1 MVDLLLVCVS
11 IGFNYPPFAISAI
24 ISKALEM
31 SIPTSVAAYR
41 DCYDAM
47 DKALKGAG
55 GIRIEMV
62 SIDQATYYRM
72 RMHQARSLDR
82 KKNRE
87 IYDDPAHPMY
97 NASAYDELVLRI
109 RADDEGRVWLYMQ
122 KQMVVPGLIEEL
134 PDDGLAL
141 PVPDRT
147 EVVEFEEVR
156 QIESPDV
163 IKRRV

>member
-1 MVDLLLVCVS
+1 
-11 IGFNYPPFAISAI
+11 
-24 ISKALEM
+24 
-31 SIPTSVAAYR
+31 
-41 DCYDAM
+41 
-47 DKALKGAG
+47 
-55 GIRIEMV
+55 
-62 SIDQATYYRM
+62 
-72 RMHQARSLDR
+72 
-82 KKNRE
+82 
-87 IYDDPAHPMY
+87 
-97 NASAYDELVLRI
+97 
-109 RADDEGRVWLYMQ
+109 MQ